1 MRLLDAYTL
10 FVITTLLGGGMG
22 IVLYAAHRNYPPEV
36 RGVGH
41 WAAGI
46 GLLFLAAVFF
56 ALQGP
61 LPQWVALLASNLLII
76 GGSGLTMIGTEKFY
90 GMRNSWRLFGAVELL
105 SACGMLYWLLVEP
118 NFGARVVWMG
128 LMATALDVRHLYVV
142 WHAGEKNL
150 ATRFFGGLMAT
161 QTVMTFVRA
170 MIALYGEVAST
181 DLSSP
186 GPFQSAYLVVGS
198 FVTILTTLAFIIV
211 ANQHVHRVLER
222 RAVSDPLTGVLNR
235 RGFAEAY
242 AKQLSHMRRGER
254 KLALLSIDL
263 DRFKAINDTHGH
275 AVGDKVLVSAA
286 KLIGSALR
294 DSDLLARFGGEEFI
308 VLLPETGTAQA
319 VQVGERILAIL
330 RAQRTDGLPVYTA
343 SIGVACQLNP
353 TLDMDGVLGKAD
365 NALYR
370 AKAAGRDR
378 LEVDA

>member
-1 MRLLDAYTL
+1 
-10 FVITTLLGGGMG
+10 
-22 IVLYAAHRNYPPEV
+22 
-36 RGVGH
+36 
-41 WAAGI
+41 
-46 GLLFLAAVFF
+46 
-56 ALQGP
+56 
-61 LPQWVALLASNLLII
+61 
-76 GGSGLTMIGTEKFY
+76 
-90 GMRNSWRLFGAVELL
+90 
-105 SACGMLYWLLVEP
+105 
-118 NFGARVVWMG
+118 
-128 LMATALDVRHLYVV
+128 
-142 WHAGEKNL
+142 
-150 ATRFFGGLMAT
+150 
-161 QTVMTFVRA
+161 
-170 MIALYGEVAST
+170 
-181 DLSSP
+181 
-186 GPFQSAYLVVGS
+186 
-198 FVTILTTLAFIIV
+198 
-211 ANQHVHRVLER
+211 
-222 RAVSDPLTGVLNR
+222 VLNR

-330 RAQRTDGLPVYTA
+330 RAQRTDGLPAYTA